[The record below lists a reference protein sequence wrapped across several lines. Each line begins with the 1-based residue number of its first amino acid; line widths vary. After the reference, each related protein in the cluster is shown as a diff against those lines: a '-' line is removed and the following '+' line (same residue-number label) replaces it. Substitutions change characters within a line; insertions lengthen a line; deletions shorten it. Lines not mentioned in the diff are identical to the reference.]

1 MLIKIVLIIIM
12 IGSIYKGWHLIVVD
26 TYNDKPVA
34 YINGTKHNEKPQL
47 AYQLGVNNLGR
58 GAEPRTIEEQIH
70 LMIGVRS
77 EPGTPWVWSSYPL
90 NSLSPLP
97 DVYCQNQQSRRSDV
111 WRGKQRWLIFNQKPD
126 LQSPEKKFLHLKWS
140 SFKSVWK
147 RVKWN
152 YSWQLIE
159 RCFFV

>member
-1 MLIKIVLIIIM
+1 MLIEIVLIIIM
-12 IGSIYKGWHLIVVD
+12 IGSIYKGWHLIVAD
-26 TYNDKPVA
+26 TCNDKPVA
-34 YINGTKHNEKPQL
+34 HINGTKHNEKPQL

-58 GAEPRTIEEQIH
+58 GAEPRTIKEQIH

-97 DVYCQNQQSRRSDV
+97 DVYFQNQQSRRSVV

-126 LQSPEKKFLHLKWS
+126 LQSPEKIPSSKMIIVQNCLK
-140 SFKSVWK
+140 KG
-147 RVKWN
+147 
-152 YSWQLIE
+152 E
-159 RCFFV
+159 MM